1 METFKK
7 SYAPYI
13 DLMPRSEEWP
23 IDRDIEP
30 IMHHLPR
37 KQHGIPKKVRRRG
50 VNENEPYESV
60 EVSHKGYEVHYE
72 NCGQQGHNDRGYTQ
86 PDIKIGRSGPR
97 GLGSQIQQLKFR

>member
-50 VNENEPYESV
+50 VNENEPYESMKTV
-60 EVSHKGYEVHYE
+60 VNKA
-72 NCGQQGHNDRGYTQ
+72 TM
-86 PDIKIGRSGPR
+86 IGAAPNRTS
-97 GLGSQIQQLKFR
+97 K

>member
-23 IDRDIEP
+23 IDGDIEP
-30 IMHHLPR
+30 IMPHLPR

-50 VNENEPYESV
+50 VNENEPY
-60 EVSHKGYEVHYE
+60 
-72 NCGQQGHNDRGYTQ
+72 
-86 PDIKIGRSGPR
+86 
-97 GLGSQIQQLKFR
+97 